1 MSKEAF
7 GRMIAPFIRDGIPFL
22 AYWHPAGMGLI
33 RLDEVQVP
41 RRPPCETHCKETHA
55 DLKPHQLGKR
65 GRQTWEKNLARLR
78 KQTWGRVVTVE
89 FDGKE
94 LKTDGGFEP

>member
-7 GRMIAPFIRDGIPFL
+7 RRMMAPFIRDGIPFL

-41 RRPPCETHCKETHA
+41 RRPPCETHYRETHTE
-55 DLKPHQLGKR
+55 LKPHQLGKR